1 MGEHVPGSF
10 IHFIRLSFANDK
22 QTMPDH
28 SPYPTTVDI
37 ELKGGEMIAFGNVR
51 LQVLD
56 TPGHTLGS
64 TCYLIERAGLR
75 VFFAGDVIVRL
86 GDKPLDT
93 NTTYMAPRYRGDAKS
108 Y

>member
-1 MGEHVPGSF
+1 
-10 IHFIRLSFANDK
+10 
-22 QTMPDH
+22 MPDH

-51 LQVLD
+51 LQILD